1 MKKELEEKNNIME
14 KTTEKTTEKTKHVWK
29 WICFI
34 PAVILILLSGI
45 DILRFAILG
54 DKTAFI
60 TFALIVG
67 LFILV
72 AYTAWKSRTPV
83 LYLVIAVAAFVLYFN
98 TNFSTNTY
106 YFNWLF
112 LVEAVVAA
120 LGGILGIA
128 AIIRMKIVAGMIPKG
143 KTLEGKTSAEKV
155 LTNKKTEEKVLS
167 ARMLSEKKPE
177 EKRLK
182 RNTPLMVYFPAMVA
196 VVILAGF
203 LGFWKVRY

>member
-1 MKKELEEKNNIME
+1 M
-14 KTTEKTTEKTKHVWK
+14 WK

-177 EKRLK
+177 EETVKTK
-182 RNTPLMVYFPAMVA
+182 HTPNGY
-196 VVILAGF
+196 IS
-203 LGFWKVRY
+203 R